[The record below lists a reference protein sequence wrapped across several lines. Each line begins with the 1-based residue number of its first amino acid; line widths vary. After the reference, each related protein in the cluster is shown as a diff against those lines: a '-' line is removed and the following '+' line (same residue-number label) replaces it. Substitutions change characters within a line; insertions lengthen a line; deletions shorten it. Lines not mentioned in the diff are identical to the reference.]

1 MEAILATNGL
11 MHSAV
16 GLSETDLVAQ
26 KSGGLQKP
34 AHLNLVSKSLKN
46 SKPPALMNDYIILAV
61 FAAGPVPDFAAGAIT
76 SLKHYSNV
84 L

>member
-1 MEAILATNGL
+1 
-11 MHSAV
+11 
-16 GLSETDLVAQ
+16 
-26 KSGGLQKP
+26 
-34 AHLNLVSKSLKN
+34 
-46 SKPPALMNDYIILAV
+46 MNDYIILAV